1 MQSLN
6 FPFSYVCTKISDTI
20 LYNKN
25 ISIIIASIVLSIF
38 SKALN
43 SKSLIRE
50 GYSKKSLHFI
60 SNVHIIYVDKNS
72 SLVFNDY
79 HSKINDE
86 MYYLP

>member
-50 GYSKKSLHFI
+50 GYSLKNHYILSQMFTLYMSTKILHWSLM
-60 SNVHIIYVDKNS
+60 IITVK
-72 SLVFNDY
+72 
-79 HSKINDE
+79 
-86 MYYLP
+86 